1 MEAAK
6 EKVRVLSITVDSNDR
21 ENIELVPQKAA
32 AGYMNGFSDPEYIA
46 ELPKFQLPMLP
57 NNATYRAFEISGDSM
72 LPLSSGSVVIGK
84 YLESVREL
92 KSGKTYVLVTR
103 DEGVVYKRVFN
114 YIDDKGKLYLVSDN
128 KSFSAY
134 EIEPDNV
141 EEIWEAIAYISIHF
155 PDPSAQQDITLEKLT
170 GMVLNLQQD
179 MDAVKGNF
187 TK

>member
-1 MEAAK
+1 
-6 EKVRVLSITVDSNDR
+6 
-21 ENIELVPQKAA
+21 
-32 AGYMNGFSDPEYIA
+32 
-46 ELPKFQLPMLP
+46 
-57 NNATYRAFEISGDSM
+57 M
-72 LPLSSGSVVIGK
+72 LPLSSGSVVIVK
-84 YLESVREL
+84 SLESVREL